1 MILNWMAIELN
12 LLRSLSKVEGVEA
25 GVIEEEGAEVG
36 VEEEGMVMML
46 LDVEVDSGQDLPM
59 IVTVEG
65 RELPIQRGEDDLEL
79 RRRRGQGLL
88 KKGK

>member
-12 LLRSLSKVEGVEA
+12 SLRSLSKVEGVEA

-36 VEEEGMVMML
+36 VEEEGVVMML